1 MDDFCGSKFWLV
13 LLVNEVGLN
22 ANTFAVYPLDIC
34 NPILE
39 LVTYGLALATVIVSR
54 NFGIPSCSVQFVFW
68 SVKMVCNAVPFRT
81 ALRTYFSV
89 KDDSDEVLLL
99 VEIISYPLIVA
110 QFLLNCWADSGT
122 DFQNPLI
129 DKSKP
134 QTLRALPDM
143 LAFVSPLVLDLLID
157 FVNGNEEPW
166 KGYFYASVLII
177 TDFTIILTR
186 NHHFNMVFLGAFRVK
201 SALMSAVYRKALV
214 LSNATRRERTV
225 GEIVNLMS
233 VDIAKVFEAVQFCTL
248 VWSAPLQ
255 LGVSIYFLWL
265 VIGPSALAGL
275 AVLLF
280 LIPINGVVSTKLRAY
295 QVAQMKKKDERV
307 KLMSEILSGIK
318 ILKLYAWEPS
328 YQAEVLK
335 IREME
340 MKTLKAAAYASVFN
354 DFMWTCS

>member
-1 MDDFCGSKFWLV
+1 Q
-13 LLVNEVGLN
+13 LVNEVGLN
-22 ANTFAVYPLDIC
+22 AKTFAVYPLDIC

-39 LVTYGLALATVIVSR
+39 LVTYGLALVAVVLSR

-68 SVKMVCNAVPFRT
+68 FVKMICKAVPFRT
-81 ALRTYFSV
+81 ALRTYSTA
-89 KDDSDEVLLL
+89 KDDSDQVLLL

-110 QFLLNCWADSGT
+110 QFLLNCWADFGE
-122 DFQNPLI
+122 DFQKPI
-129 DKSKP
+129 SDKSKP
-134 QTLRALPDM
+134 QSRASTLIVPD
-143 LAFVSPLVLDLLID
+143 LLTFVSPHVLNLLID

-166 KGYFYASVLII
+166 KGYFYASLLIM
-177 TDFTIILTR
+177 TDFATILMR
-186 NHHFNMVFLGAFRVK
+186 NHHINMMFILAFRIK

-233 VDIAKVFEAVQFCTL
+233 VDVAKVFDVIPFSTL
-248 VWSAPLQ
+248 LWTAPLQ
-255 LGVSIYFLWL
+255 IGVSIYFLWL

-275 AVLLF
+275 AVLLL

-340 MKTLKAAAYASVFN
+340 MKTLKAAAYASAFN
-354 DFMWTCS
+354 DFMWACSQFL